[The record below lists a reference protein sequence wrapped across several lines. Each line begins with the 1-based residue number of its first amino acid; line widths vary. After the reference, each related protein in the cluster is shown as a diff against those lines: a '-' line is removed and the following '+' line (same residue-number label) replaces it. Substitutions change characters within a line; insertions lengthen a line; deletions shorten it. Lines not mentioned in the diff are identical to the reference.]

1 MHVHKLRIGLI
12 LTGIAALAL
21 SASAVALAQGSSP
34 SDDDSTAM
42 PMSGAPTDDSAA
54 GMSAAA
60 QSSQTPPPAQPGPD
74 GVAHVTNGPVPDTP
88 ASRSANGGPM
98 SNGGQATA
106 PAGN

>member
-21 SASAVALAQGSSP
+21 SASAVALAQGSSNDASMDP
-34 SDDDSTAM
+34 
-42 PMSGAPTDDSAA
+42 PMSGAPVDDSAA

-60 QSSQTPPPAQPGPD
+60 QSSQTPSAQPGPD
-74 GVAHVTNGPVPDTP
+74 GVVHVTNGPVPDTP
-88 ASRSANGGPM
+88 ASRATNGGPM